1 MIKLKF
7 LTKKE
12 MAQITAAV
20 GEAETTTAG
29 EIRVVVAKNSRKF
42 KGENPVYDHAVST
55 FHKYGLT
62 NTKDKTG
69 VLIFLSIKERKI
81 QILADTGI
89 NAKVEQTV
97 WDSMVSHLASNIHE
111 GKTCQAI
118 IDVVKKTGE
127 ILTQHFPIQ
136 DGDKNELPNEVT
148 VEK

>member
-1 MIKLKF
+1 
-7 LTKKE
+7 

-20 GEAETTTAG
+20 GEAEKTTAG

-42 KGENPVYDHAVST
+42 KGENPVYDHAVAA
-55 FHKYGLT
+55 FHQYGLA

-89 NAKVEQTV
+89 DTKVEQQT
-97 WDSMVSHLASNIHE
+97 WDLMVQHLSINIRE
-111 GKTCQAI
+111 GNACKAI
-118 IDVVKKTGE
+118 CDVVHQVGE
-127 ILTQHFPIQ
+127 VLNMHFPIQ
-136 DGDKNELPNEVT
+136 QDDKNELSNEAV

>member
-1 MIKLKF
+1 MKLRF

-12 MAQITAAV
+12 MKLITAAV
-20 GEAETTTAG
+20 GEAEKSTAG

-42 KGENPVYDHAVST
+42 KSENPVYDHAVSA

-69 VLIFLSIKERKI
+69 VLIFLSIKEHRI

-97 WDSMVSHLASNIHE
+97 WDSMVSHLATNIVE
-111 GKTCQAI
+111 GNTCPAI
-118 IDVVKKTGE
+118 IDVVKKSGE
-127 ILTQHFPIQ
+127 ILAQHFPIQ
-136 DGDKNELPNEVT
+136 SGDVNELPNEVV